1 MTTESRPDVASS
13 SAAYARRFSGSIGQ
27 WMLEVQ
33 AEAVLRLI
41 EPWPGASVLDVGGGH
56 GQLAPRL
63 RRAGFDASV
72 LASGPDALE
81 ALDQAEGGAEV
92 PRIVGNLH
100 EPPLP
105 DNSVDVALA
114 VRMMAHVTDWREL
127 LAGMSRVARH
137 AVVIDFPAS
146 AGFNQLAG
154 ALFGLKK
161 WVEGDTRPFV
171 RLERAEVAAELEALG
186 LAHHRVHAQYLF
198 PMAMH
203 RILRTTPVSRA
214 LEGAGRSVGL
224 TSRYG
229 SPLILRATF
238 EPVSRG

>member
-13 SAAYARRFSGSIGQ
+13 SAAYARRFSGSVGQ
-27 WMLEVQ
+27 WMLDVQ
-33 AEAVLRLI
+33 AEAVLRML
-41 EPWPGASVLDVGGGH
+41 EPWPGATVLDVGGGH

-63 RRAGFDASV
+63 RRAGFDARV

-92 PRIVGNLH
+92 PRVLGDLH

-105 DNSVDVALA
+105 DNAVDVALA
-114 VRMMAHVTDWREL
+114 VRMMAHVTDWRAL

-137 AVVIDFPAS
+137 AVIIDFPTAS
-146 AGFNQLAG
+146 GFNGLGG
-154 ALFGLKK
+154 APFALKK
-161 WVEGDTRPFV
+161 WVEGDPRPFV
-171 RLERAEVAAELEALG
+171 RFERAEVAAELVALG
-186 LAHHRVHAQYLF
+186 LVHHGVHAQYLF
-198 PMAMH
+198 PMALH
-203 RILRTTPVSRA
+203 RLLRTMPVSRA

-238 EPVSRG
+238 EPVSRD